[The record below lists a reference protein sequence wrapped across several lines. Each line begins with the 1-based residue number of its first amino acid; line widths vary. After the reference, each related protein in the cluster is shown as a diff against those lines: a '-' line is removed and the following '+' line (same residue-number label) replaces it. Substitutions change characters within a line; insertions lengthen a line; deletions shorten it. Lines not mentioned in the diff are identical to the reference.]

1 MSGVE
6 GWRVGLHS
14 RGLQTSSCVPL
25 PVPHPEHQ
33 RRVGLCWPILVA
45 ITRKGSSPG
54 CWARRPRNGRARR
67 WPPRYTSSAAGY
79 LRKVIDYIR
88 RNAIV
93 YFQILSDDGRDMW
106 MTIWLTLQEAV
117 NYLKMG
123 KSTIYRLACEGNIP
137 THRASRI
144 WSFDTAEVDE
154 WKKQGRLFAVRD
166 SKSTN

>member
-1 MSGVE
+1 
-6 GWRVGLHS
+6 
-14 RGLQTSSCVPL
+14 
-25 PVPHPEHQ
+25 
-33 RRVGLCWPILVA
+33 
-45 ITRKGSSPG
+45 
-54 CWARRPRNGRARR
+54 
-67 WPPRYTSSAAGY
+67 
-79 LRKVIDYIR
+79 
-88 RNAIV
+88 
-93 YFQILSDDGRDMW
+93 